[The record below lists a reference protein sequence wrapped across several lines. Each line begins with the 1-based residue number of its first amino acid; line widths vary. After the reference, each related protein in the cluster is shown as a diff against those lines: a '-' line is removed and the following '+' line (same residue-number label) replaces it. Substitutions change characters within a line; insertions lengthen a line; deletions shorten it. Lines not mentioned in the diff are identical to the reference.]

1 MSSEDR
7 EQRIRELASALWE
20 QEGRPEGQAERHW
33 RMAEKAVGTGPIAD
47 ATLKSR
53 PFDANAS
60 YKDILVYLDAGPY
73 LETRLEVATAL
84 AQRHKAK
91 LIGVD
96 VSTEAA
102 FEGDWRARAEQLE
115 EIFESSARAA
125 QIAFQYR
132 VASQAS
138 ASTFYAHS
146 ADLFIATQPH
156 VDTEHLA
163 FDAVPEKTLLTC
175 GVPGLILPCNW
186 QKRELGRR
194 VIVAWNASR
203 EATRALHD
211 ALPILKSAEL
221 VIVFHFERRH
231 DSATTDMEALLAH
244 LADHG
249 VTARVET
256 WSDSGGMDP
265 VSALFACLDAD
276 DVDLIVAG
284 VYGHARWL
292 EGLFGGVSRDLI
304 VQDTMAALL
313 SH

>member
-1 MSSEDR
+1 
-7 EQRIRELASALWE
+7 
-20 QEGRPEGQAERHW
+20 
-33 RMAEKAVGTGPIAD
+33 V
-47 ATLKSR
+47 
-53 PFDANAS
+53 S

-73 LETRLEVATAL
+73 LETRLEAATDL

-96 VSTEAA
+96 VSTEVA
-102 FEGDWRARAEQLE
+102 FEGPWRARAEQIQ

-125 QIAFQYR
+125 RIAFQYR
-132 VASQAS
+132 VASRES
-138 ASTFYAHS
+138 ASSLYAHS
-146 ADLFIATQPH
+146 VDLFVATQPH
-156 VDTEHLA
+156 VDTAHLA

-175 GVPGLILPCNW
+175 GVPGVILPCHW

-221 VIVFHFERRH
+221 AIVFLFERRY
-231 DSATTDMEALLAH
+231 DATTTDMAALVAH

-249 VTARVET
+249 VKARIET
-256 WSDSGGMDP
+256 WPDKGGMDP
-265 VSALFACLDAD
+265 ISALFACLDAED
-276 DVDLIVAG
+276 IDLIVAG
-284 VYGHARWL
+284 AYGHARWL
-292 EGLFGGVSRDLI
+292 EGLFGGVSRDLF
-304 VQDTMAALL
+304 VQDTMAAML